1 MPMADDLIKVYLE
14 FGHVRTFAVA
24 PDWPGWCRSARDEAS
39 ALQALVDYGQRYK
52 QALKDTNLDFHPP
65 SSASELEIVERLPG
79 NATTDFGAPAMI
91 LPGDDQP
98 VNADELMRWKAILD
112 ACWKTFDRVAVTAK
126 GKVLRTGPRG
136 GGRDLIKIIAHA
148 QEAEIAYLSM
158 LGGKWQPGPAIQP
171 DQAKQDLREAI
182 LATLDSSV
190 RGEIPAQG
198 PRGGRRWLPCY
209 FVRKVAWHALDHAW
223 EIEDRIN

>member
-1 MPMADDLIKVYLE
+1 MANDVIKVYLE
-14 FGHVRTFAVA
+14 SGHVRTFAVA
-24 PDWPGWCRSARDEAS
+24 PAWPGWSRSARDEAS
-39 ALQALVDYGQRYK
+39 ALQALVYYGQRYQ
-52 QALKDTNLDFHPP
+52 QALKDTHLGFRPP
-65 SSASELEIVERLPG
+65 SSVSELDVVERLPG

-98 VNADELMRWKAILD
+98 VNADELKRWNTILD
-112 ACWKTFDRVAVTAK
+112 ACWKTFDRMAVSAK

-136 GGRDLIKIIAHA
+136 GGRDLLKIIAHA
-148 QEAEIAYLSM
+148 QEAEIAYLSK
-158 LGGKWQPGPAIQP
+158 LGGKWQPGPSSQP
-171 DQAKQDLREAI
+171 HQAKPSLHQVI

-198 PRGGRRWLPCY
+198 PRGGKRWLPRY